1 MVYCGPLALVL
12 VGFALTTQTTY
23 GIGITMLHN
32 GTSVP
37 DLSDAPPGTKV
48 TNFTQFTNATGT
60 YSSASFNVGPKPSN
74 ESSANTTDN
83 QTDPSNTTANAN
95 EASYKW
101 GYNYA
106 FSRYHNCQIS
116 PNDCSVLLA
125 TDATYYCRDDQNS
138 TACTDGYVD
147 GWKDWCQS
155 DTDTCVKYVLSGQ
168 FPGGVIHLK
177 RPHDILRNEY
187 GTVWVKLRPPY

>member
-1 MVYCGPLALVL
+1 
-12 VGFALTTQTTY
+12 
-23 GIGITMLHN
+23 LHN

-37 DLSDAPPGTKV
+37 ELSDAPPGTKV
-48 TNFTQFTNATGT
+48 TNFTQFTNAAGT
-60 YSSASFNVGPKPSN
+60 YNSASFNVGPKPSN

-106 FSRYHNCQIS
+106 FSRYHNCQVS

-125 TDATYYCRDDQNS
+125 TDATYYCRDDQSRLPPDQWAPGSIQETEGIRYYSPDAGRYVTPQPGKTINLPPS
-138 TACTDGYVD
+138 SYNYDDLPAPWKYGWPGDDDDPGYYYD
-147 GWKDWCQS
+147 DDYYYGWS
-155 DTDTCVKYVLSGQ
+155 
-168 FPGGVIHLK
+168 
-177 RPHDILRNEY
+177 
-187 GTVWVKLRPPY
+187 